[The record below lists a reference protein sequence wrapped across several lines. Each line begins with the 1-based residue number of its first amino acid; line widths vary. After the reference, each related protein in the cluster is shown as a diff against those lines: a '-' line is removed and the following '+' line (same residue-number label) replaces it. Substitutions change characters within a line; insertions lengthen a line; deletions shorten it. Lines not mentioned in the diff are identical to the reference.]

1 VASLFYF
8 VLARMSSK
16 QRDFVLSDAA
26 EYVEEAC
33 FYLAENKV
41 SDTEI
46 AKSFNLTPEQVK
58 QAILSYR
65 RKIARKK
72 ATFNEDTKDFWAKNF
87 QESSG
92 DERVTLVDDKGRYYH
107 GWKSELANLSSEKIV
122 ELLVINKQYSD
133 RHPLSEFSKGQAVI
147 GYDPIVPLR
156 NIRHTVSILEELL
169 RKKEEKEEDTSVSS
183 TENSNKKHS
192 RSKRTG
198 L

>member
-1 VASLFYF
+1 
-8 VLARMSSK
+8 
-16 QRDFVLSDAA
+16 LSDAA

-41 SDTEI
+41 PDKEI
-46 AKSFNLTPEQVK
+46 AKSFNLAPAQVK

-65 RKIARKK
+65 RKIERKK
-72 ATFNEDTKDFWAKNF
+72 AIFDEDTKEFWAKNF

-107 GWKSELANLSSEKIV
+107 GWKSELASLSSERIV

-169 RKKEEKEEDTSVSS
+169 RKKEEEEEHSSVSS
-183 TENSNKKHS
+183 TKKDNKRQH
-192 RSKRTG
+192 RRKRTG